1 MPKTA
6 KPRQVLTRDRV
17 LAAALALV
25 DQHGLEALTMRS
37 LGESLS
43 VEAMSLYR
51 YCPSKADL
59 HAGIA
64 DRVLGEIVFTPA
76 NRGWRPDLGN
86 AMRAFW
92 RVLVQH
98 PNAVPLMLTTP
109 LDTPRGRAAGEGMVR
124 LVTRAGFAPPDA
136 HRIFRML
143 QAFALGTALMLR
155 ANRPDSGMPSQNAD
169 DEPSERRAPS
179 AERRAPSAE
188 RRVPRTAY
196 PLLRAALAGPGSI
209 DLEADFEVGLE
220 LQLDGIEAARTQLT
234 TKRKRR

>member
-1 MPKTA
+1 MPQTA
-6 KPRQVLTRDRV
+6 VPRLALTRDRV

-37 LGESLS
+37 LGEALS

-64 DRVLGEIVFTPA
+64 DRVLGEIVFKPS
-76 NRGWRPDLGN
+76 NRGWRADLGN

-92 RVLVQH
+92 RVLVKH

-124 LVTRAGFAPPDA
+124 LVGRAGFTPPDA

-155 ANRPDSGMPSQNAD
+155 ASRSENQTPSLESRVQ
-169 DEPSERRAPS
+169 S
-179 AERRAPSAE
+179 AERRVPSAE
-188 RRVPRTAY
+188 RRVPSPPH
-196 PLLRAALAGPGSI
+196 PLLRAALSGPAPI

-220 LQLDGIEAARTQLT
+220 LQLDGIEAARGKLT
-234 TKRKRR
+234 MKRKRG

>member
-1 MPKTA
+1 
-6 KPRQVLTRDRV
+6 
-17 LAAALALV
+17 LV

-43 VEAMSLYR
+43 VEAMSL
-51 YCPSKADL
+51 DL

-64 DRVLGEIVFTPA
+64 DRVLGEIVFAPA
-76 NRGWRPDLGN
+76 NRGWRADLGN

-109 LDTPRGRAAGEGMVR
+109 LDTPRGRSAGEGMVR
-124 LVTRAGFAPPDA
+124 LISRAGFAPSDA

-143 QAFALGTALMLR
+143 QAFALGTALMLQ
-155 ANRPDSGMPSQNAD
+155 ANQHAD
-169 DEPSERRAPS
+169 AEPI
-179 AERRAPSAE
+179 ERRAPSAE
-188 RRVPRTAY
+188 RRVPRSSY
-196 PLLRAALAGPGSI
+196 PLLRAALSGPAPI

-220 LQLDGIEAARTQLT
+220 LQLDGIEAARGKLPI
-234 TKRKRR
+234 KRKRG

>member
-25 DQHGLEALTMRS
+25 DQRGLEALTMRS
-37 LGESLS
+37 LGEALS

-76 NRGWRPDLGN
+76 NRGWRLDLRN
-86 AMRAFW
+86 AMRGFW
-92 RVLVQH
+92 RVLVSH
-98 PNAVPLMLTTP
+98 PNAVPLMLITP
-109 LDTPRGRAAGEGMVR
+109 LNTPRGREAGEGMVR
-124 LVTRAGFAPPDA
+124 LVGQAGFAPRDA

-155 ANRPDSGMPSQNAD
+155 ANRLGGGVVSTSAD
-169 DEPSERRAPS
+169 GGSVGSRAPN
-179 AERRAPSAE
+179 AERLAPK
-188 RRVPRTAY
+188 TAY
-196 PLLRAALAGPGSI
+196 PLLRAALSGLESI
-209 DLEADFEVGLE
+209 DLEADFEVGLD
-220 LQLDGIEAARTQLT
+220 LQLDGIEAARTKLT
-234 TKRKRR
+234 PKRKRR

>member
-1 MPKTA
+1 MPRTA
-6 KPRQVLTRDRV
+6 VPRQALTRDRV

-64 DRVLGEIVFTPA
+64 DRVLGEIVFRPA
-76 NRGWRPDLGN
+76 NRGWRADLGN

-109 LDTPRGRAAGEGMVR
+109 LDTPRGRSAGEGMVR
-124 LVTRAGFAPPDA
+124 LISRAGFAPPDA

-155 ANRPDSGMPSQNAD
+155 ASRPENRTPATES
-169 DEPSERRAPS
+169 RAPS
-179 AERRAPSAE
+179 AERRAPGT
-188 RRVPRTAY
+188 PY
-196 PLLRAALAGPGSI
+196 PLLRAALSGPAPI

-220 LQLDGIEAARTQLT
+220 LQLDGIEAARGTLSLN
-234 TKRKRR
+234 RKRG

>member
-25 DQHGLEALTMRS
+25 DERGLEALTMRS

-76 NRGWRPDLGN
+76 NRGWRVDLRN
-86 AMRAFW
+86 AMWGFW
-92 RVLVQH
+92 RVLVRH
-98 PNAVPLMLTTP
+98 PNAVPLMLITP
-109 LDTPRGRAAGEGMVR
+109 LDTPRGREAGEGMLR
-124 LVTRAGFAPPDA
+124 LVGQAGFAPPDA

-155 ANRPDSGMPSQNAD
+155 ASQPGGEVVSTSA
-169 DEPSERRAPS
+169 ERRAPS
-179 AERRAPSAE
+179 AERRAPK
-188 RRVPRTAY
+188 TAY
-196 PLLRAALAGPGSI
+196 PLLMAALSGLGSI
-209 DLEADFEVGLE
+209 DLEADFEAGLD
-220 LQLDGIEAARTQLT
+220 LQLDGIVAARTKLT
-234 TKRKRR
+234 PNRKRR